1 MSNKNLNNYLED
13 MTKNYKQEKYSMSI
27 RELLSMFSENAIN
40 LSPVYQRVF
49 RWDNILASKLIES
62 ILLGIPLPPI
72 FVSVRNGKWD
82 IVDGVQRISSILW
95 FCGKLNTDDKKG
107 FLKLTGLDILEEL
120 NGYDYQQLK
129 EVSYASLFKLFDY
142 RRIDVNLLT
151 SEDTDSEY
159 ELFSRLNTAGLTLS
173 SQEIR
178 NFLIAK
184 LDINLY
190 NDLRKFSSIKLT
202 NSVLTV
208 SKKQIE
214 EDYKMELLVYLL
226 IIINSEIKLNSIN
239 KYAYELYEEMAKK
252 YLLSRP
258 KFIDASINEIL
269 KSTNSIKKI
278 EEIEK
283 IFNTINKD
291 IPNKPFADGRK
302 FSPFLYICLVSF
314 IYYHPN
320 NKIDL
325 NEIVKKIKNSNSFT
339 SKANRGANVVKQFL
353 TGIKIGKD
361 LI

>member
-13 MTKNYKQEKYSMSI
+13 MTKNYKQERYSMSI
-27 RELLSMFSENAIN
+27 RELLSMFSDNAIN

-72 FVSVRNGKWD
+72 FVSVRNGIWD

-95 FCGKLNTDDKKG
+95 FCGKLNTEDKKG

-129 EVSYASLFKLFDY
+129 KISYASLFKLFDY

-173 SQEIR
+173 AQEIR

-184 LDINLY
+184 LNINLY
-190 NDLRKFSSIKLT
+190 NDLRKFSSNELT
-202 NSVLTV
+202 NSVLTI
-208 SKKQIE
+208 SQKQIE

-239 KYAYELYEEMAKK
+239 KYSFEFYEEMSKK

-258 KFIDASINEIL
+258 KFIDACINEIL
-269 KSTNSIKKI
+269 KSTNSMKKI

-283 IFNTINKD
+283 IFRIINND
-291 IPNKPFADGRK
+291 IPNKPFANGRK

-320 NKIDL
+320 NKTHLGGIIDKL
-325 NEIVKKIKNSNSFT
+325 ENNVFFK
-339 SKANRGANVVKQFL
+339 SKANRGENVVRQFL
-353 TGIKIGKD
+353 FGIKIGKE
-361 LI
+361 LK